1 MWIQNYQSLRT
12 RGDKAGGKGRM
23 EMEVGWRVGNSHWE
37 WMGSGGTY
45 RWAIK
50 DSFKK
55 RETEER
61 RGRGQT
67 GEKEVE
73 STQKGFG

>member
-1 MWIQNYQSLRT
+1 
-12 RGDKAGGKGRM
+12 M
-23 EMEVGWRVGNSHWE
+23 EIKVGWRVGNSHWE

-61 RGRGQT
+61 MGRGQT